1 MERLDIALVK
11 RGYVES
17 RLQAKRLIL
26 AGAVKVNNNPKVK
39 PGQSVSNND
48 EIEVKPSAKYVSR
61 GGLKLEKALIEFGID
76 VQDRIAID
84 VGASTGGFTD
94 CLLQHGAKYVYAVD
108 VGYGQL
114 AWKLRQDQ
122 RVEIIDR
129 TNIRYIDPTLFTFLP
144 EIAVLD
150 VSFISIK
157 KVLPVLFQTLAVP
170 DTIALVKPQFE
181 AGRVHIKKGGIV
193 DDPKVHRKLLE
204 DLVEFVHN
212 DYSVKLMALTFSPIY
227 QDIANIEY
235 LLWLRDRDRD
245 KINDDITDIS
255 RPVYKSQYT
264 DISDYISQVV
274 DAAHINFSAH
284 S

>member
-39 PGQSVSNND
+39 PGQSVSDND
-48 EIEVKPSAKYVSR
+48 EIEVKPSARYVSR
-61 GGLKLEKALIEFGID
+61 GGLKLEKALIEFGIN

-114 AWKLRQDQ
+114 AWKLRQDP
-122 RVEIIDR
+122 RVEVIDR
-129 TNIRYIDPTLFTFLP
+129 TNIRYIDPSLFTFLP

-150 VSFISIK
+150 VSFISIT
-157 KVLPVLFQTLAVP
+157 KVLPVLFQTLAIP

-193 DDPKVHRKLLE
+193 DDPKVHKELLE
-204 DLVEFVHN
+204 NLVEFVRN
-212 DYSVKLMALTFSPIY
+212 DYSVEPMALAFSPIY

-235 LLWLRDRDRD
+235 LLWLRDRD
-245 KINDDITDIS
+245 KINDDITDSS

-274 DAAHINFSAH
+274 DAAHINFSVH
-284 S
+284 R

>member
-26 AGAVKVNNNPKVK
+26 AGAVKVNNTPKVK
-39 PGQSVSNND
+39 PGQSVSDND
-48 EIEVKPSAKYVSR
+48 EIEVKPSARYVSR

-76 VQDRIAID
+76 VRDRIAID

-94 CLLQHGAKYVYAVD
+94 CLLQHGAKHVYAVD

-114 AWKLRQDQ
+114 AWKLRQDP
-122 RVEIIDR
+122 RVEVIDR
-129 TNIRYIDPTLFTFLP
+129 TNIRYIDPNLFTFLP

-150 VSFISIK
+150 VSFISITK
-157 KVLPVLFQTLAVP
+157 ILPVLFQTLAIP

-193 DDPKVHRKLLE
+193 DDPKVHKKLLE

-212 DYSVKLMALTFSPIY
+212 GYSVKLMALTFSPIY
-227 QDIANIEY
+227 QDIVNIEY
-235 LLWLRDRDRD
+235 LLWLRDRD
-245 KINDDITDIS
+245 KINDDITDFS

-264 DISDYISQVV
+264 DTSDYISQVV
-274 DAAHINFSAH
+274 DTAHINFSAH

>member
-1 MERLDIALVK
+1 MERLDIVLVK
-11 RGYVES
+11 RGFVES

-26 AGAVKVNNNPKVK
+26 AGAVKVNNDPNVK

-48 EIEVKPSAKYVSR
+48 EIEVKPSARYVSR
-61 GGLKLEKALIEFGID
+61 GGLKLEKALIEFRIN
-76 VQDRIAID
+76 VQDRITID

-114 AWKLRQDQ
+114 AWKLRQDP
-122 RVEIIDR
+122 RVEVIDR
-129 TNIRYIDPTLFTFLP
+129 TNIRYIDPNIFTFLP

-157 KVLPVLFQTLAVP
+157 KVLPVLFQTLAIP

-193 DDPKVHRKLLE
+193 DDPKVHRTLLE
-204 DLVEFVHN
+204 DLVEFVRN
-212 DYSVKLMALTFSPIY
+212 NYSVKLMALTFSPIY

-235 LLWLRDRDRD
+235 LLWFRDRD
-245 KINDDITDIS
+245 KMNDDVTDIS
-255 RPVYKSQYT
+255 RPVYSSQYT

>member
-48 EIEVKPSAKYVSR
+48 EIEVKPSARYVSR
-61 GGLKLEKALIEFGID
+61 GGLKLEKALIEFNIN
-76 VQDRIAID
+76 VQDKVAID

-114 AWKLRQDQ
+114 AWKLRQDP
-122 RVEIIDR
+122 RVEVIDR
-129 TNIRYIDPTLFTFLP
+129 TNIRYIDPNLFTFPP
-144 EIAVLD
+144 ETAVLD
-150 VSFISIK
+150 VSFISIR

-170 DTIALVKPQFE
+170 DIIALVKPQFE

-204 DLVEFVHN
+204 DLAEFVHN
-212 DYSVKLMALTFSPIY
+212 DHSVELMALTFSPIY

-235 LLWLRDRDRD
+235 LLWLRDRD
-245 KINDDITDIS
+245 KINDDITDFS

-264 DISDYISQVV
+264 NISDHISQVV
-274 DAAHINFSAH
+274 DAAHNNFSAH
-284 S
+284 R

>member
-39 PGQSVSNND
+39 PGQSVSNKD

-61 GGLKLEKALIEFGID
+61 GGLKLEKALIEFNIN
-76 VQDRIAID
+76 VQDKVAID

-114 AWKLRQDQ
+114 AWKLRQDC
-122 RVEIIDR
+122 RVEVIDR
-129 TNIRYIDPTLFTFLP
+129 TNIRYIDPNLFTFPP

-157 KVLPVLFQTLAVP
+157 KVLPVFFQKLEIP

-181 AGRVHIKKGGIV
+181 AGRVHVKKGGIV
-193 DDPKVHRKLLE
+193 DDPKIHKRLLE
-204 DLVEFVHN
+204 DLVKFVHN
-212 DYSVKLMALTFSPIY
+212 DHLVELMAITFSPIY
-227 QDIANIEY
+227 RDIANIEY
-235 LLWLRDRDRD
+235 LLWLRDRD
-245 KINDDITDIS
+245 KINDDSTDIS

-264 DISDYISQVV
+264 HISKYINAVV
-274 DAAHINFSAH
+274 DDAHLNFSEH

>member
-48 EIEVKPSAKYVSR
+48 EIEVKPSARYVSR
-61 GGLKLEKALIEFGID
+61 GGLKLEKALIEFNIK
-76 VQDRIAID
+76 VQDKVAID

-114 AWKLRQDQ
+114 AWKLRQDC
-122 RVEIIDR
+122 RVEVIDR
-129 TNIRYIDPTLFTFLP
+129 TNIRYIDPNLFTFPP

-150 VSFISIK
+150 VSFISIR

-204 DLVEFVHN
+204 DLVEFVRN
-212 DYSVKLMALTFSPIY
+212 DYSVNLMALTFSPIY

-235 LLWLRDRDRD
+235 LLWLRDKD
-245 KINDDITDIS
+245 KINDDITDFS

-264 DISDYISQVV
+264 DMSHYINQVV
-274 DAAHINFSAH
+274 DTAHNNFSAH
-284 S
+284 T

>member
-48 EIEVKPSAKYVSR
+48 EIKVKPSARYVSR
-61 GGLKLEKALIEFGID
+61 GGLKLEKALIEFNIN
-76 VQDRIAID
+76 VQDKVAID

-94 CLLQHGAKYVYAVD
+94 CLLQHGVRYVYAVD

-114 AWKLRQDQ
+114 AWKLRQNC
-122 RVEIIDR
+122 RVEVIDR
-129 TNIRYIDPTLFTFLP
+129 TNIRYIDPNLFTFPP

-150 VSFISIK
+150 VSFISIR
-157 KVLPVLFQTLAVP
+157 KVLPVLFQTLAIP
-170 DTIALVKPQFE
+170 DIIALVKPQFE

-193 DDPKVHRKLLE
+193 DAPKIHRKLLE
-204 DLVEFVHN
+204 DLTEFVHN

-235 LLWLRDRDRD
+235 LLWLKDRD

-255 RPVYKSQYT
+255 HLVYKSQYT
-264 DISDYISQVV
+264 VISDYISQVV
-274 DAAHINFSAH
+274 DAAHNNFSAH
-284 S
+284 K

>member
-17 RLQAKRLIL
+17 RLQAKRLIM
-26 AGAVKVNNNPKVK
+26 AGAVKVNNNSKVK
-39 PGQSVSNND
+39 PGQYISIKD
-48 EIEVKPSAKYVSR
+48 EIEVKHSARYVSR
-61 GGLKLEKALIEFGID
+61 GGLKLEKALIEFNINVKD
-76 VQDRIAID
+76 KVAID

-114 AWKLRQDQ
+114 AWKLRQDC
-122 RVEIIDR
+122 RVEVIDR
-129 TNIRYIDPTLFTFLP
+129 TNIRYIDANIFSFPP

-157 KVLPVLFQTLAVP
+157 KVLPVFFQTLEIP
-170 DTIALVKPQFE
+170 DTVALVKPQFE

-193 DDPKVHRKLLE
+193 DDPNIHKRLLE

-212 DYSVKLMALTFSPIY
+212 DHLVELMAITFSPIY
-227 QDIANIEY
+227 RDIANIEY
-235 LLWLRDRDRD
+235 LLWLRDRD
-245 KINDDITDIS
+245 KINDDSADIS

-264 DISDYISQVV
+264 DITEYINEVV
-274 DAAHINFSAH
+274 DAAHLNFSAH
-284 S
+284 R